1 MCSITPPAR
10 WPSHGTRWTS
20 PATRRSRP
28 LHFPRCAPRLAAADC
43 SETWASAHKPLS
55 PPARRSHPPAA
66 EPSPENTP
74 VEEPISPPQRQTA
87 ALGHRRWSD
96 SDRHGPTVCC
106 ATGISDIHKFSP
118 CRYSNQQS
126 ISMLWSTLSTYIT
139 RTEKKDHIFT
149 CKWLFTSSFVRPS
162 TFINSLI
169 CFGVAAANI
178 EFIKLILV
186 IRY

>member
-1 MCSITPPAR
+1 MCSITGDITPPAR
-10 WPSHGTRWTS
+10 WLSHGTKWTS

-28 LHFPRCAPRLAAADC
+28 LHFPRCAPRLAVADC

-55 PPARRSHPPAA
+55 PPASRSEPPPAA
-66 EPSPENTP
+66 P
-74 VEEPISPPQRQTA
+74 VAEPISLPQRQTA
-87 ALGHRRWSD
+87 ALGHRPCSD
-96 SDRHGPTVCC
+96 SERHSPAVCC

-118 CRYSNQQS
+118 CRYSN
-126 ISMLWSTLSTYIT
+126 
-139 RTEKKDHIFT
+139 RKKDHIFT

-178 EFIKLILV
+178 DFIKLILV